1 MSEPNR
7 EELSRNLVFDILSSP
22 RRRYLLYYLHQ
33 AGEPVSI
40 QELSAQIAAW
50 ENDIPADELTSQQQ
64 KRVYVSLYQ
73 THIPKLEE
81 AGIAEYN
88 QEDGTV
94 RLTSRV
100 EQMDDYLA
108 DTGRRQVPWELLYLA
123 LALISATLFLG
134 VAFEVGP
141 VADLSLIAVGIAVTV
156 AFGLV
161 ALAHVIYAQ
170 WPSRGRSLARLEE
183 DER

>member
-1 MSEPNR
+1 MSETNR
-7 EELSRNLVFDILSSP
+7 EELSRDLVFDILSSP
-22 RRRYLLYYLHQ
+22 RRRYMLYYLHR

-50 ENDIPADELTSQQQ
+50 ENDVPVDELTSQQQ

-81 AGIAEYN
+81 AGIAEYD
-88 QEDGTV
+88 QEEGTV
-94 RLTSRV
+94 RLTNRV
-100 EQMDDYLA
+100 EQMDEYLA
-108 DTGRRQVPWELLYLA
+108 DTGRRAIPWELIYLG
-123 LALISATLFLG
+123 LAVISAALFLG
-134 VAFEVGP
+134 VAFGVGP
-141 VADLSLIAVGIAVTV
+141 LTTLSLVTVGIAVSV

-161 ALAHVIYAQ
+161 ALAHAVSAQ
-170 WPSRGRSLARLEE
+170 WPSHGRSLSRLEE

>member
-1 MSEPNR
+1 MSETNR

-22 RRRYLLYYLHQ
+22 RRRYLLYYLQ
-33 AGEPVSI
+33 QEGEPVSI

-50 ENDIPADELTSQQQ
+50 ENDVPVDELTSQQQ

-81 AGIAEYN
+81 AGIAEYD
-88 QEDGTV
+88 QEEGTV
-94 RLTSRV
+94 RLTNRV
-100 EQMDDYLA
+100 EQMDEYLA
-108 DTGRRQVPWELLYLA
+108 DTGRPAVPWELLYLG
-123 LALISATLFLG
+123 LAIVAAGLFLG

-141 VADLSLIAVGIAVTV
+141 LATVSLVAVGLAVSV

-161 ALAHVIYAQ
+161 AVAHLVYSQ
-170 WPSRGRSLARLEE
+170 WPSRGRSLAQLEE

>member
-1 MSEPNR
+1 MSETNR

-33 AGEPVSI
+33 EGEPVSI

-50 ENDIPADELTSQQQ
+50 ENDVPVEDLTSQQQ

-81 AGIAEYN
+81 AGIAEYD
-88 QEDGTV
+88 QEEGTV

-100 EQMDDYLA
+100 EQMDEYLA
-108 DTGRRQVPWELLYLA
+108 DTSRREVPWELIYLGLA
-123 LALISATLFLG
+123 LVSATLFLG
-134 VAFEVGP
+134 VAFGVGP
-141 VADLSLIAVGIAVTV
+141 LTAVSLVAVGIAVSV

-161 ALAHVIYAQ
+161 ALAHVVYTQ